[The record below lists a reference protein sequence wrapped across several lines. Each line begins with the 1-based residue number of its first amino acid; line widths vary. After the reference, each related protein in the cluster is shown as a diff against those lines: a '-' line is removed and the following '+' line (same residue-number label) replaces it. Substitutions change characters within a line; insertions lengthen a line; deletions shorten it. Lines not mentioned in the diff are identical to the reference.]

1 MKAVRWHLAF
11 SLVVFLAALWY
22 ALPNLPQVGQGPLA
36 RFFPQARINLGLD
49 LKGGMNLTLGVD
61 VEKAIQNTLASSGQ
75 DMRERA
81 LEDKI
86 SLIKPRL
93 NAEGLL
99 EVVLPR
105 EDQASSFEDM
115 LRKYYPDLAVQSSSS
130 GNLGRTYVIGLS
142 AAARKQAA
150 Q

>member
-1 MKAVRWHLAF
+1 MKAVRWRLAF

-86 SLIKPRL
+86 SLLKPRL

-105 EDQASSFEDM
+105 EDQASS
-115 LRKYYPDLAVQSSSS
+115 S
-130 GNLGRTYVIGLS
+130 GGLM
-142 AAARKQAA
+142 
-150 Q
+150 

>member
-1 MKAVRWHLAF
+1 MKAVRWRLAF

-86 SLIKPRL
+86 SLLKPRL

-99 EVVLPR
+99 EVVLPP
-105 EDQASSFEDM
+105 
-115 LRKYYPDLAVQSSSS
+115 LRICCVNTIPTLPCSLLPQEIS
-130 GNLGRTYVIGLS
+130 GGLM
-142 AAARKQAA
+142 
-150 Q
+150 